1 VATEA
6 VFITA
11 VIDAMEGREVA
22 IVDLPGAFVQA
33 EMDKLFWKKLI
44 GKLQEWGFEMN
55 PYDACVANK
64 IVNSKQL
71 TVAWH
76 VDDIK
81 VSHVEVQVVD
91 AFINQLEAEFGS
103 NTPLNKSRGKVHDYL
118 GMILD
123 FNTAG
128 EVTISM
134 SNYIAMVFMKFQ
146 MI

>member
-55 PYDACVANK
+55 PCDACVANK
-64 IVNSKQL
+64 IVNSKQHG
-71 TVAWH
+71 TW
-76 VDDIK
+76 
-81 VSHVEVQVVD
+81 
-91 AFINQLEAEFGS
+91 
-103 NTPLNKSRGKVHDYL
+103 
-118 GMILD
+118 MILRCL
-123 FNTAG
+123 
-128 EVTISM
+128 M
-134 SNYIAMVFMKFQ
+134 
-146 MI
+146 